1 MSKLNKFE
9 EVFIGS
15 LMLIS
20 ILLVAAN
27 VLLRQ
32 FSMGIAWTEELIRY
46 LIVWITFIG
55 ASICIREGS
64 HISIDF
70 LQEFTKGKFKHY
82 VNVMVN
88 VVCIIFSV
96 LLTYYAY
103 LYLVDIGEKNQLSPA
118 MGIPIVYF
126 YSVIL
131 ISAVLMLIRY
141 IENLVLLVKQIKT
154 NDKSEVK
161 PTTILLS
168 EAE

>member
-1 MSKLNKFE
+1 MSKFNKFE
-9 EVFIGS
+9 EVFVGS

-20 ILLVAAN
+20 ILLVAVN

-32 FSMGIAWTEELIRY
+32 FSMGVTWTEELIRY

-70 LQEFTKGKFKHY
+70 LQEFAKEKVKHY
-82 VNVMVN
+82 VNIIVN
-88 VVCIIFSV
+88 IICIIFSV
-96 LLTYYAY
+96 FLTYYSY
-103 LYLVDIGEKNQLSPA
+103 LYLVDISAKNQLSPA
-118 MGIPIVYF
+118 MGVPIVYF

-141 IENLVLLVKQIKT
+141 IENIVILFKQKKPNEESETKTTPLVL
-154 NDKSEVK
+154 SE
-161 PTTILLS
+161 TD
-168 EAE
+168 